1 MLQSIKNF
9 FTKHLFLKFLSFM
22 LALLAWFY
30 IVNELNKGPNEELE
44 LLRKMHPNE
53 GMVAKKLMI
62 SPVLIGKPSWGN
74 SVKRDQVVIV
84 PEYCIVMGS
93 RDVLGKVK
101 SAYTMP
107 IDLKRISKTFTAQV
121 ALSPIAPGVYMEE
134 TLVQVTVPIEKDAGD
149 REISHDETRR

>member
-1 MLQSIKNF
+1 MLQSIKDI
-9 FTKHLFLKFLSFM
+9 FTKHLFLKILSLM

-44 LLRKMHPNE
+44 LLRRMHPGG

-62 SPVLIGKPSWGN
+62 SPVFVGKPSWGN
-74 SVKRDQVVIV
+74 SVRRDQVVIV

-93 RDVLGKVK
+93 RSVLDKVK

-107 IDLKRISKTFTAQV
+107 IDVKRVSKTFIAQV
-121 ALSPIAPGVYMEE
+121 ALRPIAPGVYMEE
-134 TLVQVTVPIEKDAGD
+134 TLVQVTVPIEKDAIGQNQD
-149 REISHDETRR
+149 PS